1 MMTPEEFTETTWET
15 VLDLSLFLS
24 NEPEDR
30 VTATLDQMRTN
41 LNDQLSEIFPLVA
54 EPIVDVL
61 IKGIQDRRRG
71 IERGGIVVSTPT
83 RH

>member
-15 VLDLSLFLS
+15 VLDLGLFLA

-30 VTATLDQMRTN
+30 VQATLAQMREN
-41 LNDQLSEIFPLVA
+41 LNDQLAEVFPLVA
-54 EPIVDVL
+54 EPIVEVL
-61 IKGIQDRRRG
+61 IKGIQDRRHE
-71 IERGGIVVSTPT
+71 IERCGIVVSTPT